1 MPPTSTH
8 LMNWDKITYKNPPPS
23 TIKYIGKNIIDKRFD
38 NYKNKYNTPHIAM
51 LDHFKNFELIDVEY
65 NDKNPWTLDGAN
77 ANQAYA
83 THMLYQSNFANGT
96 YRITKPGYY
105 ELQEDIVFSPD
116 PRGDD
121 TFMPTETQI
130 QNGDYPTMNTSPTG
144 YYGMGFFAAI
154 TVEAPDVIINLNNY
168 MIKQSAMHKLQQRFF
183 ACIELASAPF
193 TQGAGGNMNRSK
205 GPHQFGPTPIKTA
218 NNLYICNGT
227 LGSSSHHGIHGNN
240 TVNAVIENLT
250 ITNFEVGAIQINGGE
265 NIIVR
270 NIIASNGA
278 QDVRVNFKYSQARF
292 IQRFLK
298 LIKDEQPSIT
308 LDLHTGVKSIDQVT
322 DELNAAM
329 NVVVESIKTNTDVP
343 EDGDASIF
351 RLNDPFDRLDGN
363 VYGFVFAQQG
373 PVVGP
378 FKPVRNP
385 DGKNNNIIL
394 HDIVIENLESNAKEV
409 LACSS
414 QSKDGGTDNAY
425 GGPRVADPVGG
436 ILDMEASTNQDGTY
450 LQNVLFNAQL
460 ICGKAIN
467 NGLSKSGT
475 ANVPN
480 EIITWAESGI
490 TDINSIINGVDFC
503 YVGLGDCMGHHMKGN
518 IGVFAQGGSNL
529 AMFDMVIKNMQ
540 NDSILGTQYGKY
552 PGYPKGPVEQI
563 YMGTQNSGIAVV
575 GCENVEVCEFKIDMI
590 GSLYGVSNGINC
602 VGMNR
607 NICIFNYMMQDI
619 VCGKPS
625 YEGESPNPVL
635 RCNMLKIDKECFD
648 EVSCSSMTFV

>member
-1 MPPTSTH
+1 MPRQFRNIA
-8 LMNWDKITYKNPPPS
+8 MNYKNPPSS
-23 TIKYIGKNIIDKRFD
+23 TSESIGSTFIDKRFD
-38 NYKNKYNTPHIAM
+38 NYQNKYNTEQITM
-51 LDHFKNFELIDVEY
+51 LEHFKNLELTDVEY
-65 NDKNPWTLDGAN
+65 NDKNPWTLEGAN
-77 ANQAYA
+77 AKQAYA
-83 THMLYQSNFANGT
+83 THMLYQSNFGNGT

-130 QNGDYPTMNTSPTG
+130 QNGDYPTMNTTPTG

-154 TVEAPDVIINLNNY
+154 TIEAPDVIINLNNY

-193 TQGAGGNMNRSK
+193 TQGAGGDMNRSK

-298 LIKDEQPSIT
+298 LIKEEQPSIT

-322 DELNAAM
+322 DELNDAM

-343 EDGDASIF
+343 EDGPASIF

-363 VYGFVFAQQG
+363 AYGIVIAQQG

-378 FKPVRNP
+378 FKTERNP
-385 DGKNNNIIL
+385 DGKNNNIML

-409 LACSS
+409 LACSAN
-414 QSKDGGTDNAY
+414 SKDAGTDNAY

-467 NGLSKSGT
+467 DGLSKSGT

-480 EIITWAESGI
+480 EIITWAESGTI
-490 TDINSIINGVDFC
+490 DINTIINGVDFC

-529 AMFDMVIKNMQ
+529 AMSNMLIKNMQ
-540 NDSILGTQYGKY
+540 NDSILGTEYGKY
-552 PGYPKGPVEQI
+552 PGYPEGPVEKL
-563 YMGTQNSGIAVV
+563 YMGTQNSGIAIV
-575 GCENVEVCEFKIDMI
+575 GCENVELCGFKIDTI

-602 VGMNR
+602 IGMNR
-607 NICIFNYMMQDI
+607 NISIFNYMIQDI

-625 YEGESPNPVL
+625 YEGASPNPVL
-635 RCNMLKIDKECFD
+635 RFNMLKIDNECFD